1 MALGYLMRGREES
14 GIVAPKWYD
23 YEDLV
28 GYVSIVAEE
37 LVEPPKIPRLVRSQA
52 ILREDGGHSGGRR
65 VLGYKRFF
73 ESTELNTPGV
83 EEVAVNL
90 VGATKHP
97 MVVGYKIFMR
107 AEGIPRDEGEKIQD
121 GESNTVVDWITI
133 DLKAR
138 WRIVGYALKSRLHE
152 NSENQKTEETSSTVA
167 PGARRPPEMAVA
179 SVDWRGA
186 QGIWR
191 QAPARSQIVQ
201 FRNKISICWKQGLQ
215 DKIELVPIDL
225 QDRPSCYKEKVYPA
239 NKVPPLEHNN
249 EVRGESL
256 DLIKYIDTHF
266 EGPSLFPTEPD
277 DKEFAEELLSY
288 TNTFNKTAVSS
299 FKGGDVTEVC

>member
-28 GYVSIVAEE
+28 VGYKESLMLQ
-37 LVEPPKIPRLVRSQA
+37 LVEPPKILRLVRSQA

-65 VLGYKRFF
+65 VVKACTDLTSS
-73 ESTELNTPGV
+73 EA
-83 EEVAVNL
+83 EEGAVNL

-97 MVVGYKIFMR
+97 MVVGDKIFMR
-107 AEGIPRDEGEKIQD
+107 AEGIPRDEGEIQD

-138 WRIVGYALKSRLHE
+138 WRIVGYAFNSRLHE

-167 PGARRPPEMAVA
+167 PGARRPPEMVVA

-201 FRNKISICWKQGLQ
+201 FQFFVQILWK
-215 DKIELVPIDL
+215 
-225 QDRPSCYKEKVYPA
+225 
-239 NKVPPLEHNN
+239 NM
-249 EVRGESL
+249 
-256 DLIKYIDTHF
+256 F
-266 EGPSLFPTEPD
+266 
-277 DKEFAEELLSY
+277 
-288 TNTFNKTAVSS
+288 
-299 FKGGDVTEVC
+299 